1 MGRMAEVKRVTK
13 ETDIYMNLN
22 LDGEGRSCVDTG
34 IGFLT
39 TCSKVFPNM
48 AFLIWKL

>member
-1 MGRMAEVKRVTK
+1 MMGRTAEVKRVTK

-34 IGFLT
+34 IGFFNHMLEGF
-39 TCSKVFPNM
+39 SKHGF
-48 AFLIWKL
+48 F